1 MLWPMFPHNFC
12 TLPLISWYHANIVSF
27 LNIIRAR
34 TIYDRTSTYAFF
46 WFFVVLFFLWDR
58 VSVCSLDCPGTLSV
72 VQACLRLR
80 DPSASAS
87 QVLGLKECTI
97 NAWPQARF
105 ICLFKV
111 NIWYGSPQFTRDPRN
126 VIFGCIRGKK
136 WTGQLPVFIH
146 SFYFNSSLE
155 IPVLNFWTEFIQD
168 GV

>member
-1 MLWPMFPHNFC
+1 MFFC
-12 TLPLISWYHANIVSF
+12 FVLFYFVL
-27 LNIIRAR
+27 
-34 TIYDRTSTYAFF
+34 
-46 WFFVVLFFLWDR
+46 FFVVVVFWQK
-58 VSVCSLDCPGTLSV
+58 VSLDSPGCPVNHSV
-72 VQACLRLR
+72 DHAGLELRNS
-80 DPSASAS
+80 PASAS

-97 NAWPQARF
+97 TAWPQARF